1 MEVRPGTVR
10 PGMKKYRD
18 GGYVL
23 GDGKSNL
30 GVVRAH
36 IDHSLKA
43 SKVAQSWYTIFIVL
57 IVLSAIVAVVMFLS
71 GNTAVQVMAPIFLG
85 IAGGLIPVTL
95 IFYFIYRFFGMMHD
109 KFLWDEYQWYIDIKL
124 LQGQVVTEAEMKL
137 STPVVLASQEAN
149 IETEED

>member
-1 MEVRPGTVR
+1 MEVSPGTVR

-36 IDHSLKA
+36 IGHSLKA
-43 SKVAQSWYTIFIVL
+43 SKVAQSWYTSFIVL

-95 IFYFIYRFFGMMHD
+95 IFYFIYRFF
-109 KFLWDEYQWYIDIKL
+109 
-124 LQGQVVTEAEMKL
+124 
-137 STPVVLASQEAN
+137 
-149 IETEED
+149 